1 MRSGLTRLRRRASRQ
16 RQTLEAT
23 RPVAELGLKERL
35 QPSLLDRLTDDEPD
49 TKQESRERRVL
60 SMQRLRDSVRRD
72 LAWLFNAINLSS
84 VEDFSDYPEIS
95 RSVVNF
101 GLPDLS
107 GHSVSSVDMVELER
121 LLRQCIRDFEPRI
134 LPNSV
139 KVRLI
144 VDEQKMSH
152 NAMIFDIEGELWAQ
166 PLPLHLFL
174 RTEVDLDVGDVKVSE
189 RT

>member
-1 MRSGLTRLRRRASRQ
+1 M
-16 RQTLEAT
+16 
-23 RPVAELGLKERL
+23 AELSLKERL
-35 QPSLLDRLTDDEPD
+35 QPSLLDRLTDEDPHN
-49 TKQESRERRVL
+49 KQESREQRVL
-60 SMQRLRDSVRRD
+60 TMQRLRESVRRD

-84 VEDFSDYPEIS
+84 VEDLRDYPEVS
-95 RSVVNF
+95 QSVVNF

-107 GHSVSSVDMVELER
+107 GHTISAVDVVELER
-121 LLRQCIRDFEPRI
+121 LLRQCVRDFEPRI

-174 RTEVDLDVGDVKVSE
+174 RTEVDLDVGDVTVSE
-189 RT
+189 RAG

>member
-1 MRSGLTRLRRRASRQ
+1 M
-16 RQTLEAT
+16 
-23 RPVAELGLKERL
+23 AELSLKERL
-35 QPSLLDRLTDDEPD
+35 QPSLLDRLTDEDPHN
-49 TKQESRERRVL
+49 KQESRDQRVL
-60 SMQRLRDSVRRD
+60 SVQRLRDSVRRD
-72 LAWLFNAINLSS
+72 LAWLFNAINLSA
-84 VEDFSDYPEIS
+84 VEDLSGYPEVA
-95 RSVVNF
+95 RSVVNY

-107 GHSVSSVDMVELER
+107 GHTVSGVDVVELER
-121 LLRQCIRDFEPRI
+121 LLRQCVRDFEPRI

-174 RTEVDLDVGDVKVSE
+174 RTELDLDVGDVKVSE
-189 RT
+189 RNG